1 MKKLLLLT
9 VLFSIGLMAV
19 AQNYESIR
27 NTALLQQYQK
37 AKEEL
42 DKAWSNS
49 KFSSKPE
56 AYALKAFVYA
66 SMAMDPKLKGSEQFF
81 SLLSEADAA
90 YKKYK
95 EMDPAQTLATDQIYQ
110 NGPVNLYSGY
120 YTAGYDD
127 YTTKKWEQGYTN
139 LKKALEYSE
148 LLIEKKLLTA
158 TIDTNVLI
166 LAGITAE
173 NGGHKDEAAKLYSRL
188 ADKKITGDGF
198 ESVYRFLVSHFFGKK
213 EMASFEKYKAIGAE
227 LYPKSEYFTFDK
239 IDFAVGLVTSFDEKL
254 KAVEDI
260 LFTIPDISIG
270 MSKAE
275 VLKTLG
281 TPNNIST
288 TTTSLGT
295 EEMIFFHIC
304 TVHLDEKGK
313 VDWINVSGSN
323 TGTKNNNELVFKGN
337 EVLGEIIYDTLNPK
351 DENLPLHSNASELE
365 KKMVAA
371 FQKAAAA
378 KPGYENPFL
387 YMGDHFINKAVNVDA
402 ERTAFAAEM
411 KTRTKPGQPNSKEDI
426 AKRDALDKKYGD
438 ALELAK
444 DPYEK
449 TADIFKARGTLDQK
463 EKQQYKKVASY
474 LADIFAFKKVMATR
488 AKSPDAAKY
497 AAEEKKW
504 NELWESIK

>member
-239 IDFAVGLVTSFDEKL
+239 IDFAVGLVDNFDAKL
-254 KAVEDI
+254 KAVE
-260 LFTIPDISIG
+260 
-270 MSKAE
+270 E
-275 VLKTLG
+275 VLASD
-281 TPNNIST
+281 PN
-288 TTTSLGT
+288 
-295 EEMIFFHIC
+295 
-304 TVHLDEKGK
+304 D
-313 VDWINVSGSN
+313 
-323 TGTKNNNELVFKGN
+323 FKGN